1 MLGGANEIIARRF
14 KNEMNRYYHASGS
27 KINLRKS
34 QIYGWN
40 INPREMLDIT
50 RVLNM
55 DGVVIWESFDY
66 LGVPIF
72 KSNPKSLAWNPIV
85 EKIKREIMGWRTVWL
100 NLAGKVVLI
109 KVILNNYLL
118 YQCSLLLTL
127 IK

>member
-1 MLGGANEIIARRF
+1 
-14 KNEMNRYYHASGS
+14 
-27 KINLRKS
+27 
-34 QIYGWN
+34 
-40 INPREMLDIT
+40 MLDIT

-55 DGVVIWESFDY
+55 DGVVIWESFNY

-72 KSNPKSLAWNPIV
+72 KYNPKSSSWNPIV

-118 YQCSLLLTL
+118 YQCSLLLAPV
-127 IK
+127 K